1 VRLYNP
7 QNDQLP
13 RQCLLRLQYSFST
26 APVGL
31 VNSGGEMI
39 DFLVQ
44 SSISMSLRNLQINKE
59 GIGIAKGTWTSK
71 KIEVKTNSE
80 FRIQKQP
87 RIPFSN
93 HVEGIPG
100 ISAVN

>member
-1 VRLYNP
+1 
-7 QNDQLP
+7 
-13 RQCLLRLQYSFST
+13 
-26 APVGL
+26 
-31 VNSGGEMI
+31 MI

-44 SSISMSLRNLQINKE
+44 SSISMSLHKLQIDKE